1 PTAQTV
7 LASLGPNIPTFGLS
21 GKRASGPS
29 ASNETDDKRNQSSAL
44 PPSDPGSLAQPRLM
58 QAALSPALQQG
69 LESSADFGLAEE
81 GEEHEDEMLFQ
92 PLPIVELL
100 TDTPLS
106 HIEIKEEQRPLFQK
120 THLLLSAP
128 SALMS
133 PEFEDGLQIENLY
146 AAR

>member
-1 PTAQTV
+1 
-7 LASLGPNIPTFGLS
+7 
-21 GKRASGPS
+21 
-29 ASNETDDKRNQSSAL
+29 
-44 PPSDPGSLAQPRLM
+44 
-58 QAALSPALQQG
+58 
-69 LESSADFGLAEE
+69 
-81 GEEHEDEMLFQ
+81 EMLFQ

-146 AAR
+146 AARSFQGPAISLVQNVAWAKRFAGNGDVPTRTAAQVPASR